1 MMNKTAIFSPCRK
14 YRYSL
19 SRIWKPERPYCLFV
33 ALNPST
39 ADENIDD
46 STIRR
51 CIRFSFD
58 WGYGGMVMT
67 NIFAYRST
75 DPAGLKIPD
84 DPIGPENDSFIKK
97 LSFSAGITVCAW
109 GIHGNYLSRGKT
121 VLSFLKDPHYL
132 KLTKDGTPNHP
143 LYLKA
148 NLKPKLYLS
157 GKAVF

>member
-1 MMNKTAIFSPCRK
+1 MTKTAIFSPCRK

-19 SRIWKPERPYCLFV
+19 HRIWNGNKPFCLFV
-33 ALNPST
+33 CLNPST
-39 ADENIDD
+39 ATETIDD
-46 STIRR
+46 PTVRR
-51 CIRFSFD
+51 CIRFSFA

-75 DPAGLKIPD
+75 DPSNLKIPD

-97 LSFSAGITVCAW
+97 LSFEAGITITAW
-109 GIHGNYLSRGKT
+109 GNHGNYLNRGKT

-132 KLTKDGTPNHP
+132 KLTKDGAPNHP

-148 NLKPKLYLS
+148 DLKPIRMKL
-157 GKAVF
+157 